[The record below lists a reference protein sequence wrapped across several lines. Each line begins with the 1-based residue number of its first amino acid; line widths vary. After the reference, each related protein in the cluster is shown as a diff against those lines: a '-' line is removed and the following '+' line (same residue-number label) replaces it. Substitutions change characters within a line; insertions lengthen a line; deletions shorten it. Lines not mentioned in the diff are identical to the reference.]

1 MKHLLALSAAILCFG
16 SLAHA
21 GPTNYATSYSQFPL
35 GFYVPDASSDSAPFS
50 GDFYV
55 AVAAYGDA
63 NDDNLNFTDLSGTP
77 SYFDPTS
84 NSGGVYSSSPDSNTT
99 LIFADAPFST
109 ASYTTLPDGSNAGD
123 WAGEDLGIALE
134 FLPPQSPPGCFGY
147 QTGCDAGAT
156 AAYMTAAPV
165 ITRPDPIDDPSTYD
179 IYMQIPSGT
188 LIFQFLLLGV
198 DPSTVGY
205 TYTNDVSPDGNTT
218 LVLAGSI
225 GDDSSSVQIVWDP
238 VVFQSNSG
246 AIGSSGSQGGTPPGE
261 IITQPI
267 SNPPFVQGDD
277 SSVPE
282 PSTLLLLG
290 SGLMFA
296 GRRLRRPGKSA

>member
-1 MKHLLALSAAILCFG
+1 MKHLLALSAAILCCG
-16 SLAHA
+16 SLAQA

-35 GFYVPDASSDSAPFS
+35 GFYVPDASTNSAPFT
-50 GDFYV
+50 GDFYI

-63 NDDNLNFTDLSGTP
+63 NDDNLNFTNVSGTP
-77 SYFDPTS
+77 SYFDPSS
-84 NSGGVYSSSPDSNTT
+84 NTGGVYSGSPDSNTT
-99 LIFADAPFST
+99 LMFADAPFST

-123 WAGEDLGIALE
+123 WAGEDLGIAME
-134 FLPPQSPPGCFGY
+134 FLPPQAPPGCFDY

-156 AAYMTAAPV
+156 AAYMTAPPV
-165 ITRPDPIDDPSTYD
+165 FTRPDPIDDPSTYD

-205 TYTNDVSPDGNTT
+205 TYTNDLSPDGNTT

-225 GDDSSSVQIVWDP
+225 GGDTSSVQIVWDP
-238 VVFQSNSG
+238 VVFESNSNNNG
-246 AIGSSGSQGGTPPGE
+246 GGGDSGGPPPGQ

-277 SSVPE
+277 SVPE

-290 SGLMFA
+290 SGLMLA
-296 GRRLRRPGKSA
+296 GRRLRRTGKSS